1 MITTRYDVRR
11 KYERGF
17 YKNKSYAVYME
28 GAAFQIVVLEIVHG
42 INDGA
47 AGYIQMFG
55 EQKKDF
61 FFRRIYNGKEASYFN
76 LGLNRYRLDEFI
88 KVAA

>member
-1 MITTRYDVRR
+1 MITTRYDVRNR
-11 KYERGF
+11 YNRGF
-17 YKNKSYAVYME
+17 YTNKDCFVYAE
-28 GAAFQIVVLEIVHG
+28 GAAFQIVVLEVVHG
-42 INDGA
+42 INDGV

-61 FFRRIYNGKEASYFN
+61 FFRRIYRGKEASYFN
-76 LGLNRYRLDEFI
+76 LGLNRYRLDEFV